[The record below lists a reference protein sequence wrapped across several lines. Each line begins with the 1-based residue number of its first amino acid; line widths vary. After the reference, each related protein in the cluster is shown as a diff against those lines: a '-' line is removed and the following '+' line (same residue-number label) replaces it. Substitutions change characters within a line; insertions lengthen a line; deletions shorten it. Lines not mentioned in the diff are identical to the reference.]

1 VDSSAI
7 EEVKETSDGAH
18 LTAGGSSNRRSED
31 FPMEIDSGQMQI
43 SLWAYQGL
51 TAATHAGD
59 APCLVYCFCVGAP
72 LGR

>member
-31 FPMEIDSGQMQI
+31 FPMEIDSG
-43 SLWAYQGL
+43 
-51 TAATHAGD
+51 
-59 APCLVYCFCVGAP
+59 
-72 LGR
+72 